1 MQFNPVK
8 FNHSI
13 MEYDKNYQMTEY
25 PRIFKKSYWGR
36 HLYEEDDIIENRN
49 MFVRDFR
56 VKEYKSYIPWSFDHD
71 LFSIKHSDHKE
82 YYVTENKDIIILI
95 SVSEWANFDDHFQQF
110 GFRKY
115 KKLYSHCS
123 TTYFGIIP
131 HNWKNKL
138 SNIKKDIKNYL
149 KENRVSMTNDD
160 GEFQYIPPSQ
170 IPIEGMTQQQYILS
184 KLFI

>member
-1 MQFNPVK
+1 
-8 FNHSI
+8 
-13 MEYDKNYQMTEY
+13 MTEY
-25 PRIFKKSYWGR
+25 PSIFKKSYWGGISDWNTNN
-36 HLYEEDDIIENRN
+36 DDIIENRN
-49 MFVRDFR
+49 MFVPNFHI
-56 VKEYKSYIPWSFDHD
+56 KQYKSYMPRELAD
-71 LFSIKHSDHKE
+71 LLWIKHSKHEE
-82 YYVTENKDIIILI
+82 YYVNENKDIVIL
-95 SVSEWANFDDHFQQF
+95 VNASEWANLDDHFQNF

-115 KKLYSHCS
+115 NKLYYIHYN
-123 TTYFGIIP
+123 TYFGIIP
-131 HNWKNKL
+131 HNWRNKL